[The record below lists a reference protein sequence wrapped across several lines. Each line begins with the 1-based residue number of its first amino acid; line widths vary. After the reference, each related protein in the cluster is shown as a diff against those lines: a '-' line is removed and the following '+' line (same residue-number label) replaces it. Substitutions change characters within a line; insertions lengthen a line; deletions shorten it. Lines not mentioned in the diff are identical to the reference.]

1 MNGAIL
7 AEEVAAGGS
16 MSTFLANMG
25 EVTSWGIGQLGTVG
39 DTIVAT
45 PVMSFGI
52 GVGVLFSIAAL
63 FRKFLIR

>member
-1 MNGAIL
+1 
-7 AEEVAAGGS
+7 

>member
-7 AEEVAAGGS
+7 AAETTGNT

-45 PVMSFGI
+45 PIMSFGI
-52 GVGVLFSIAAL
+52 GIGVLFSVAAL
-63 FRKFLIR
+63 FRKFLMR

>member
-1 MNGAIL
+1 MNGLIL
-7 AEEVAAGGS
+7 AAEEAAGSS